1 MDMTPSSRPLNE
13 DTSTAFLLAEHE
25 RIVKLFLET
34 RESAERRV
42 TLYLTLVTGIL
53 TAGVAITQFAGL
65 ETTLETALAAAAG
78 LAVLGAV
85 TFQRLLERS
94 MQGTEYLRAI
104 NRIHHYFVER
114 DPAIASYLFWPP
126 YDNLP
131 RYDRHGV
138 GGVETREVVA
148 FLNSGFS
155 GVAVG
160 LAFFLALGTGFVT
173 VILTAVA
180 VGVGVF
186 GLHVVYERSKFEREE
201 RTKTIH
207 VKYPM
212 PPQIILDDEAKEG
225 E

>member
-1 MDMTPSSRPLNE
+1 MTPSIRPTNE

-25 RIVKLFLET
+25 RIVRLFLET

-42 TLYLTLVTGIL
+42 TLYLTLVTAIL
-53 TAGVAITQFAGL
+53 TAGVAITQIAGI
-65 ETTLETALAAAAG
+65 ETTLETALAAAVG
-78 LAVLGAV
+78 LTVLGAV

-94 MQGTEYLRAI
+94 MQGTEYLRAV

-114 DPAIASYLFWPP
+114 DPALASYLFWPP

-148 FLNSGFS
+148 FLNSLFS

-160 LAFFLALGTGFVT
+160 LALYLSLAIT
-173 VILTAVA
+173 VVLLLVIAVIVA
-180 VGVGVF
+180 AIVF
-186 GLHVVYERSKFEREE
+186 GLHTLYEHRKFESEE

-212 PPQIILDDEAKEG
+212 PPQIILDNEAKEG

>member
-1 MDMTPSSRPLNE
+1 MTLTQSTRLTNE
-13 DTSTAFLLAEHE
+13 DASTAFLLAEHE
-25 RIVKLFLET
+25 RLVQLFLDT

-53 TAGVAITQFAGL
+53 TALVALTQFAGL
-65 ETTLETALAAAAG
+65 ETTLETALAAAVG
-78 LAVLGAV
+78 LAALGAI

-94 MQGTEYLRAI
+94 MQGTEYLRAL

-114 DPAIASYLFWPP
+114 DPALEPYLFWPP

-155 GVAVG
+155 GFAVG
-160 LAFFLALGTGFVT
+160 LGLYFAFGVSIALLILPAALVGALA
-173 VILTAVA
+173 
-180 VGVGVF
+180 F
-186 GLHVVYERSKFEREE
+186 GLHIVYERRKFALEE
-201 RTKTIH
+201 RAKAINIRFP
-207 VKYPM
+207 V